1 MNKTTCSRVA
11 ETIVGRLVRSASWHY
26 HPLGHPLAERRSP
39 TRRFRCEIR
48 RCRRTG
54 GRRSGCGVKM
64 HPLGQRLLAVVLGL
78 CALCFSPLAGGA
90 AGQGTSSESPSRFII
105 GISPFLDKSV
115 KDEVYRGIVRLVV
128 EDLPLNSALAIYDA
142 FELKTITQ
150 LSLPDARAFNSPKTR
165 ANQFAPA
172 IRDLKLFLA
181 QDQQKPTNSHS
192 SFEAAIRLP
201 QFLDFLARTTTTD
214 SKVSLLLIGS
224 PLYQDAKE
232 PAFSM
237 VDGYFPSDGHL
248 QASLEQSVY
257 GFSGDRTDAPPLMV
271 DWIYFGDP
279 WVNDLHKEKIT
290 RFWTHYLERRGAQ
303 LAALTGD
310 LPIALQS
317 FRQPGTAGATSPTH
331 WTVDTAQRKIE
342 MLRVNRGVTI
352 TDWLTRDTLPEGGQT
367 PPSIMVGPMKIGIRW
382 KERIDLDL
390 YATARPGTETLH
402 FKHVRSPEG
411 YYYKD
416 HRSSPGREYEFIE
429 FESPVDVRE
438 VEAFI
443 NFYKG
448 SCPGGARGEVR
459 IEFDGRIY
467 GLPFFIPAEQGNLGR
482 AGPSQQ
488 EFWTPIPIQKALRI
502 VHQPIATRRT
512 D

>member
-1 MNKTTCSRVA
+1 M
-11 ETIVGRLVRSASWHY
+11 
-26 HPLGHPLAERRSP
+26 
-39 TRRFRCEIR
+39 
-48 RCRRTG
+48 
-54 GRRSGCGVKM
+54 
-64 HPLGQRLLAVVLGL
+64 AVVAGL
-78 CALCFSPLAGGA
+78 YALSFSPPDSGA
-90 AGQGTSSESPSRFII
+90 VGQGVGSEPPSRFII

-150 LSLPDARAFNSPKTR
+150 LSLPDARAFSSPKTR
-165 ANQFAPA
+165 ANQCAPA

-181 QDQQKPTNSHS
+181 EEHHKPTNSHS

-201 QFLDFLARTTTTD
+201 QFLDFLAGTTTTN
-214 SKVSLLLIGS
+214 SKPSVLLIGS

-248 QASLEQSVY
+248 QASREKSVY
-257 GFSGDRTDAPPLMV
+257 GFSGDNTVASPLILH
-271 DWIYFGDP
+271 WIYFGDP
-279 WVNDLHKEKIT
+279 WLSDLHKEEIT
-290 RFWTHYLERRGAQ
+290 RFWTLYLERRGAQ
-303 LAALTGD
+303 LAAFTGD

-317 FRQPGTAGATSPTH
+317 FRQPGTAHATKH
-331 WTVDTAQRKIE
+331 WTVDSAQRKIE
-342 MLRVNRGVTI
+342 MLRVSRGVTI
-352 TDWLTRDTLPEGGQT
+352 TDWLTRDTLPAGAQA

-390 YATARPGTETLH
+390 YATPRPGAETLY
-402 FKHVRSPEG
+402 FEHVRSPEG

-429 FESPVDVRE
+429 FESSVDVRE

-448 SCPGGARGEVR
+448 SCPGGARGEIR

-467 GLPFFIPAEQGNLGR
+467 GQPFFIPAEQGNLGR
-482 AGPSQQ
+482 SGPSQQ
-488 EFWTPIPIQKALRI
+488 EFWTPIPIQKALGI
-502 VHQPIATRRT
+502 VQQPSASRRA

>member
-1 MNKTTCSRVA
+1 MNTKTCSPGA
-11 ETIVGRLVRSASWHY
+11 EKNVGRRRAWLENGFQVATATHRT
-26 HPLGHPLAERRSP
+26 ERKQRFELLRTAFS
-39 TRRFRCEIR
+39 RRLR
-48 RCRRTG
+48 R
-54 GRRSGCGVKM
+54 K
-64 HPLGQRLLAVVLGL
+64 LLAVGVYL
-78 CALCFSPLAGGA
+78 CALIFSPSDSRA
-90 AGQGTSSESPSRFII
+90 ASQALSSESPSKFII

-150 LSLPDARAFNSPKTR
+150 LSLPDTRAFNSPKTR

-172 IRDLKLFLA
+172 IRDLQLFLA
-181 QDQQKPTNSHS
+181 REHNKPTNTG
-192 SFEAAIRLP
+192 FEAAIRLP
-201 QFLDFLARTTTTD
+201 QFLDFLAETTTTN
-214 SKVSLLLIGS
+214 SKSSVLLIGS

-248 QASLEQSVY
+248 QASREQSVY
-257 GFSGDRTDAPPLMV
+257 GFSGDNTVAPSLIV
-271 DWIYFGDP
+271 HWVYFGDP
-279 WVNDLHKEKIT
+279 WINDLHKEKVT
-290 RFWTHYLERRGAQ
+290 RFWTLYLERRGAR
-303 LAALTGD
+303 LAAFTGD

-317 FRQPGTAGATSPTH
+317 FRQPGTASTTRH
-331 WTVDTAQRKIE
+331 WTLDTAQKKIE
-342 MLRVNRGVTI
+342 MLRVSRGVTM
-352 TDWLTRDTLPEGGQT
+352 TDWLTRDTLPAGAQA

-390 YATARPGTETLH
+390 YATARPGAETLYFQH
-402 FKHVRSPEG
+402 IRSPEG

-438 VEAFI
+438 VKAFV

-482 AGPSQQ
+482 SGALQE
-488 EFWTPIPIQKALRI
+488 EFWTPIPIQRALKI
-502 VHQPIATRRT
+502 VQTPVAAGRT

>member
-1 MNKTTCSRVA
+1 MNPTTCSPAA
-11 ETIVGRLVRSASWHY
+11 ERNVGRQK
-26 HPLGHPLAERRSP
+26 LGRILTLPPERRP
-39 TRRFRCEIR
+39 PARRLCTNSNKKR
-48 RCRRTG
+48 RAG
-54 GRRSGCGVKM
+54 GRRSTTRFSRRWQCQ
-64 HPLGQRLLAVVLGL
+64 HAPLKSLVIVASLY
-78 CALCFSPLAGGA
+78 ALIFSSPDLGA
-90 AGQGTSSESPSRFII
+90 AGQGTGSELPSRFII

-115 KDEVYRGIVRLVV
+115 KDDVYRGIVRLVV

-150 LSLPDARAFNSPKTR
+150 FSLPDSRAFNSPKTR

-181 QDQQKPTNSHS
+181 DERHKPANSG
-192 SFEAAIRLP
+192 FEAAIRLP
-201 QFLDFLARTTTTD
+201 QFLDFLAETTTTN
-214 SKVSLLLIGS
+214 SKASLLLIGS

-248 QASLEQSVY
+248 QASREQSVY
-257 GFSGDRTDAPPLMV
+257 GYSSDGTSAPPWIV
-271 DWIYFGDP
+271 HWIYFADP
-279 WVNDLHKEKIT
+279 WVSDLHKEKIT
-290 RFWTHYLERRGAQ
+290 RFWTLYLDRRGAQ
-303 LAALTGD
+303 LAIFTGD
-310 LPIALQS
+310 LPGALQS
-317 FRQPGTAGATSPTH
+317 FRQPAAASATSPRH
-331 WTVDTAQRKIE
+331 WTVDTQQRKIE
-342 MLRVNRGVTI
+342 MLRVSRSVTI
-352 TDWLTRDTLPEGGQT
+352 TDWLTRDTLPAGSQL

-390 YATARPGTETLH
+390 YATPRSGAETLY
-402 FKHVRSPEG
+402 FEHVRSPEG

-438 VEAFI
+438 IEAFV

-467 GLPFFIPAEQGNLGR
+467 GHPFFIPADQGNLGR
-482 AGPSQQ
+482 SGRSQQ
-488 EFWTPIPIQKALRI
+488 EFWTPIPIQKVLRI
-502 VHQPIATRRT
+502 VQTPIATRR
-512 D
+512 DD